1 MKPKFIVKII
11 IDIFM
16 SLVLLLLMAFQL
28 TGQKAHE
35 WLGAAMLILFLLH
48 NFLNIRWYKNL
59 FKGKYTIIRIIKT
72 FVNIV
77 MLIAML
83 GSMLSGIAMSRYTFG
98 FIDLSFSAV
107 FARKIHLICVYW
119 CFVLMSIHLGMHW
132 GIILAIIKKLK
143 INTMAFK
150 IISLV
155 IAIYGAYSFYD
166 NGILSYMFLRNEFA
180 FFDFEK
186 SCALVIIQ
194 YLSMMGLWVFI
205 THYGTKFISNKGE

>member
-16 SLVLLLLMAFQL
+16 TLILLLLMTFQL
-28 TGQKAHE
+28 TGQQAHE
-35 WLGAAMLILFLLH
+35 WLGAAMLILFLVH
-48 NFLNIRWYKNL
+48 NFLNISWYKNL
-59 FKGKYTIIRIIKT
+59 IKGKYTIIRIIRA

-83 GSMLSGIAMSRYTFG
+83 GSMLSGIAMSQYAFD
-98 FIDLSFSAV
+98 FLNLSFSAAL
-107 FARKIHLICVYW
+107 ARKTHLVCVYW

-132 GIILAIIKKLK
+132 GMIIAMIKKLS
-143 INTMAFK
+143 INTMALK

-186 SCALVIIQ
+186 SGALVIIQ

-205 THYGTKFISNKGE
+205 THYGTKFIRSKGE